1 MARPAARPST
11 RPAILPAETERRL
24 AAELARVDA
33 LAAAW
38 AEAAAPRSN
47 HCPADARRAV
57 ARIRLIR
64 DEALGRLGRAAPSD
78 LPAAAEAAIATL
90 QRIT

>member
-1 MARPAARPST
+1 MARAAARPST

-24 AAELARVDA
+24 SAELARVDA

-38 AEAAAPRSN
+38 AAAAAPRPG
-47 HCPADARRAV
+47 HCPADANRTI
-57 ARIRLIR
+57 ARIRLVR
-64 DEALGRLGRAAPSD
+64 AEALGRLGRAGPSD
-78 LPAAAEAAIATL
+78 LPAAAESAIATL

>member
-1 MARPAARPST
+1 MARAAARPST
-11 RPAILPAETERRL
+11 RPAALPAGIERRL
-24 AAELARVDA
+24 SAELARVDA

-38 AEAAAPRSN
+38 AEAAAPRPG
-47 HCPADARRAV
+47 HCPADARGAV
-57 ARIRLIR
+57 ARIRLVR
-64 DEALGRLGRAAPSD
+64 DEAIGRLGRAAPSD

>member
-11 RPAILPAETERRL
+11 RPAALPVETERRL
-24 AAELARVDA
+24 SAELARVDA
-33 LAAAW
+33 LAAAS
-38 AEAAAPRSN
+38 AQAAAPRPG
-47 HCPADARRAV
+47 HCPADAHRAV

-64 DEALGRLGRAAPSD
+64 AEAIGRLGRAAPSD